1 MNTFS
6 VIISFIQLLI
16 GIYINFKKM
25 NVAKKK
31 KEITWELEIYYSVAC
46 IIYFTLVTIIDIFNY
61 TYLAMD
67 QSIELFINQTA
78 WILRTLG
85 TSIIIISHSFSVAL
99 YKYYIIVD
107 RRPIKAEDKK
117 IKLRYLLALILYPI
131 IGSLEAY
138 LRNLFRMGF
147 IFNAAKSCNS
157 EEDRSNMKSMKEYF
171 MCSFED
177 GDADRK
183 EWPILYPWSEVYC
196 VIWSIIR
203 FSISS
208 NIIEIFVYNKIF
220 TFAKR

>member
-16 GIYINFKKM
+16 GIYIHFKKI
-25 NVAKKK
+25 NVARKK
-31 KEITWELEIYYSVAC
+31 KEITWELEIYHSVTC
-46 IIYFTLVTIIDIFNY
+46 IIYFTLVTIIDVVNY
-61 TYLAMD
+61 TCPAID
-67 QSIELFINQTA
+67 QSIESFINQTA
-78 WILRTLG
+78 RILRTVG
-85 TSIIIISHSFSVAL
+85 ISIIVCHSFSISL

-107 RRPIKAEDKK
+107 KRPIQAEDKK

-147 IFNAAKSCNS
+147 IFNAAKSCYS

>member
-16 GIYINFKKM
+16 GIYIHFKKI

-31 KEITWELEIYYSVAC
+31 KEITWELEIYHSVTC
-46 IIYFTLVTIIDIFNY
+46 IIYFTLVTVIDVVNY
-61 TYLAMD
+61 TCPAID
-67 QSIELFINQTA
+67 QSIESFINQTA
-78 WILRTLG
+78 RILRTVG
-85 TSIIIISHSFSVAL
+85 ISIIVCHSFSISL

-138 LRNLFRMGF
+138 LRNPGSMGF
-147 IFNAAKSCNS
+147 VFNAAKSCYY
-157 EEDRSNMKSMKEYF
+157 EEDSSNTKSMKEIV
-171 MCSFED
+171 MCGFDD
-177 GDADRK
+177 GDTNRR
-183 EWPILYPWSEVYC
+183 ERPILYLWSEIYC
-196 VIWSIIR
+196 VIWTIIR
-203 FSISS
+203 FSIGS
-208 NIIEIFVYNKIF
+208 NILEIFVYNKIF